1 MLRRLAV
8 RDFAVIERLE
18 LELRPGMNVFSG
30 ETGAGKSILV
40 DAIGLVLGNRARRG
54 LIRAGAPRAEIT
66 LDCDPDDPP
75 GLGAWLAERG
85 FGDDAC
91 LLRRVLARDGAARA
105 YVNDTPTSLRTL
117 RAAGERLIEIHGQ
130 HEHQRLVRRAEQRA
144 LLDAACGHGRQLA
157 ALAALHRRWQET
169 VRRLAELTER
179 GAERAAERELLA
191 FQAQELNALDPGADE
206 YAELDARQRRL
217 AGASELQELCGE
229 LVDRLY
235 ERDREALAAQLDEAA
250 ARVREAARIDPELDA
265 AGELLR
271 QARVC
276 AEEAAGLLRGALDRV
291 DLDPGSLAEV
301 EQRLGTFFELARK
314 HRVKPEELA
323 AHARALNE
331 RLATFDDPQQ
341 DPAALAAEAAELERR
356 YRAAAAGIH
365 QTRAATA
372 QRIAARTT
380 RTLRQLGMPH
390 SEFTIAV
397 THDAAREPA
406 PHGLD
411 DIEYRLAGGPGQA
424 PGPVAE
430 IASGGELSRLSL
442 TLHQS
447 LRDAAR
453 PPVMIFDEVDTG
465 IGGGPAETV
474 GKMLAELAA
483 DAQVLCVTHLPQVA
497 AQAGHHYC
505 VRKHGGARTEAAEL
519 DAAGRVEELARMFS
533 GVEKMSTARAH
544 AEALLARAARPGK
557 MAA

>member
-18 LELRPGMNVFSG
+18 LELRPGLTVFSG

-40 DAIGLVLGNRARRG
+40 DAIGLVLGERARRG
-54 LIRAGAPRAEIT
+54 LIRAGAARAEIT

-85 FGDDAC
+85 FGGDAC

-117 RAAGERLIEIHGQ
+117 RAAGEQLIEIHGQ
-130 HEHQRLVRRAEQRA
+130 HEHQRLTRRAEQRA
-144 LLDAACGHGRQLA
+144 LLDAACGHGAKLA
-157 ALAALHRRWQET
+157 ELADLHRRWKEAA
-169 VRRLAELTER
+169 RRLRELTAR

-191 FQAQELNALDPGADE
+191 FQAQELNALDPGAGE

-217 AGASELQELCGE
+217 AGAAELQELCRE

-250 ARVREAARIDPELDA
+250 IRVREAARIDAELEA
-265 AGELLR
+265 AGELLQ

-276 AEEAAGLLRGALDRV
+276 LEEAAGLLRGALDRAGQ
-291 DLDPGSLAEV
+291 DPAGLAAV

-314 HRVKPEELA
+314 HRVKPEELP

-331 RLATFDDPQQ
+331 RLAALDDPQQ
-341 DPAALAAEAAELERR
+341 DPETLAAEAAELERR
-356 YRAAAAGIH
+356 YRAAAAEVH
-365 QTRAATA
+365 AARAA
-372 QRIAARTT
+372 AAARLAERTT
-380 RTLRQLGMPH
+380 RTLRRLGMPH
-390 SEFTIAV
+390 SAFAIAV
-397 THDAAREPA
+397 AHDAEREPA
-406 PHGLD
+406 AHGLD
-411 DIEYRLAGGPGQA
+411 DVEYRLATGPGQA

-447 LRDAAR
+447 LREAAR
-453 PPVMIFDEVDTG
+453 TPVMIFDEVDAG

-474 GKMLAELAA
+474 GKMLADLAA

-505 VRKHGGARTEAAEL
+505 VRKRGGARTEAAAL

-533 GVEKMSTARAH
+533 GVEKMGTARAH
-544 AEALLARAARPGK
+544 AEALLAAAARPGK

>member
-1 MLRRLAV
+1 MLRRLAI

-54 LIRAGAPRAEIT
+54 LIRAGAERAEIT
-66 LDCDPDDPP
+66 LDCDPDEPP
-75 GLGAWLAERG
+75 GLREWLAERG

-105 YVNDTPTSLRTL
+105 YVNDTPASLRVL
-117 RAAGERLIEIHGQ
+117 RAAGEQLIEIHGQ

-144 LLDAACGHGRQLA
+144 LLDAACGHAGKLA
-157 ALAALHRRWQET
+157 ELAELHRRWREAG
-169 VRRLAELTER
+169 RRLEELSAR
-179 GAERAAERELLA
+179 GAERAAARELLA
-191 FQAQELNALDPGADE
+191 FQSQELDALDPGADE

-217 AGASELQELCGE
+217 AGAAELQELCRE
-229 LVDRLY
+229 LVERLY

-250 ARVREAARIDPELDA
+250 GRVREAARIDPELAA
-265 AGELLR
+265 AGELLQ

-276 AEEAAGLLRGALDRV
+276 LEEATGLLRGALDRV
-291 DLDPGSLAEV
+291 DLDPGSLAEA

-323 AHARALNE
+323 EHARALRG
-331 RLATFDDPQQ
+331 RLAEFDDPRQ
-341 DPAALAAEAAELERR
+341 DPAALAAEAADLERR
-356 YRAAAAGIH
+356 YRAAAAEIH
-365 QTRAATA
+365 AARAAA
-372 QRIAARTT
+372 AARIGARAT
-380 RTLRQLGMPH
+380 RTLRGLGMPH
-390 SEFTIAV
+390 SEFAIAV
-397 THDAAREPA
+397 AHDAQREPA

-474 GKMLAELAA
+474 GRMLAELAA

-505 VRKHGGARTEAAEL
+505 VRKRGGARTEVAEL

>member
-18 LELRPGMNVFSG
+18 LELRPGLNVFSG

-40 DAIGLVLGNRARRG
+40 DAIGLVLGERARRG
-54 LIRAGAPRAEIT
+54 LIRAGAARAEIT

-130 HEHQRLVRRAEQRA
+130 HEHQRLARRAEQRA
-144 LLDAACGHGRQLA
+144 LLDAACGHGAKLA
-157 ALAALHRRWQET
+157 ALADLHRRWKEAA
-169 VRRLAELTER
+169 RRLRELTAR

-191 FQAQELNALDPGADE
+191 FQAQELNALDPGAGE

-217 AGASELQELCGE
+217 AGAAELQELCRE
-229 LVDRLY
+229 LLDRLY

-250 ARVREAARIDPELDA
+250 VRVREAARIDPELAA
-265 AGELLR
+265 AGELLQ

-276 AEEAAGLLRGALDRV
+276 LEEAAGLLRGALDRAG
-291 DLDPGSLAEV
+291 LDPAGLAAV

-314 HRVKPEELA
+314 HRVKPEELP

-331 RLATFDDPQQ
+331 RLAAFDDPRQ
-341 DPAALAAEAAELERR
+341 DPAALAAEAADLERR
-356 YRAAAAGIH
+356 YRAAAAEVH
-365 QTRAATA
+365 AARAA
-372 QRIAARTT
+372 AAARLAERTT
-380 RTLRQLGMPH
+380 RTLRRLGMPH
-390 SEFTIAV
+390 SAFAIAV
-397 THDAAREPA
+397 THDAGGEPA
-406 PHGLD
+406 AHGLD
-411 DIEYRLAGGPGQA
+411 DVEYRLATGPGQA

-447 LRDAAR
+447 LREAAR
-453 PPVMIFDEVDTG
+453 TPVMIFDEVDAG

-474 GKMLAELAA
+474 GKMLADLAA

-533 GVEKMSTARAH
+533 GVEKMGTARAH
-544 AEALLARAARPGK
+544 AEALLAAAARPGK

>member
-18 LELRPGMNVFSG
+18 LELRPGLTVFSG

-40 DAIGLVLGNRARRG
+40 DAIGLVLGERARRG
-54 LIRAGAPRAEIT
+54 LIRAGAQRAEIT

-85 FGDDAC
+85 FGGDAC

-117 RAAGERLIEIHGQ
+117 RAAGEQLIEIHGQ
-130 HEHQRLVRRAEQRA
+130 HEHQRLTRRAEQRA
-144 LLDAACGHGRQLA
+144 LLDAACGHGAKLA
-157 ALAALHRRWQET
+157 ELADLHRRWKEAA
-169 VRRLAELTER
+169 RRLRELAAR

-191 FQAQELNALDPGADE
+191 FQAQELNALDPGAGE

-217 AGASELQELCGE
+217 AGAAELQELCRE

-250 ARVREAARIDPELDA
+250 VRVREAARIDAELDA
-265 AGELLR
+265 AGELLQ

-276 AEEAAGLLRGALDRV
+276 LEEAAGLLRGALDRSEQ
-291 DLDPGSLAEV
+291 DPAGLAAV

-314 HRVKPEELA
+314 HRVKPEELP
-323 AHARALNE
+323 AHARLLNE
-331 RLATFDDPQQ
+331 RLAAFDDPQQ
-341 DPAALAAEAAELERR
+341 DPEALAAEAAALERR
-356 YRAAAAGIH
+356 YRAAAAEVH
-365 QTRAATA
+365 AARAA
-372 QRIAARTT
+372 AAARLAERTT

-390 SEFTIAV
+390 SAFAIAV
-397 THDAAREPA
+397 AHDAGREPA
-406 PHGLD
+406 AHGLD
-411 DIEYRLAGGPGQA
+411 EVEYRLATGPGQA

-447 LRDAAR
+447 LREAAR
-453 PPVMIFDEVDTG
+453 TPVMIFDEVDAG

-474 GKMLAELAA
+474 GRMLAELAA

-505 VRKHGGARTEAAEL
+505 VRKRGGARTEAAEL

-533 GVEKMSTARAH
+533 GVEKMGTARAH
-544 AEALLARAARPGK
+544 AEALLAAAARPGK